1 MKSASS
7 LFAIAFGLMSF
18 LKNLFVPQAMIRYL
32 QKYFAYST
40 SNLLRYEIIRFLNL
54 RDIFYQTYV
63 VQKIQGF
70 LPKRDMIKD
79 ERCYTQDGKAQ
90 PGQERYT
97 EIEHIGYRFDDM
109 SNHPQDVLNHQGDFL
124 HLLHF
129 FFQRFLFLVLFLF
142 VGSIIIVLFFFL
154 VILKLIPATSN
165 GQNLIIFK

>member
-32 QKYFAYST
+32 QKYFAYSK
-40 SNLLRYEIIRFLNL
+40 SNLFNIYCSFLS
-54 RDIFYQTYV
+54 DICSV
-63 VQKIQGF
+63 ENRAC
-70 LPKRDMIKD
+70 LPKRDVIKD

-129 FFQRFLFLVLFLF
+129 FFQRFLFFVLFRF
-142 VGSIIIVLFFFL
+142 SGSIIIVLFFFL
-154 VILKLIPATSN
+154 VILKLVPATSN
-165 GQNLIIFK
+165 GQDLIIFK

>member
-18 LKNLFVPQAMIRYL
+18 LKNLFVPQAIIRYL
-32 QKYFAYST
+32 QKYFAYSK
-40 SNLLRYEIIRFLNL
+40 SNLLNISLFIEQLS
-54 RDIFYQTYV
+54 DICSV
-63 VQKIQGF
+63 ENRAC
-70 LPKRDMIKD
+70 LPKRDVIKD

-129 FFQRFLFLVLFLF
+129 FFQRFLFFILFRF

-154 VILKLIPATSN
+154 VILKLVPATSN
-165 GQNLIIFK
+165 GQDLIIFK